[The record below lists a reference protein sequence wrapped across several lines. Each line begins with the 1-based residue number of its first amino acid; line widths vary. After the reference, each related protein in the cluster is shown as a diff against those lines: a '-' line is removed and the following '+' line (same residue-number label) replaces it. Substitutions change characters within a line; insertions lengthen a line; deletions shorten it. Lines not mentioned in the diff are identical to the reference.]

1 MNYLIVDTANT
12 FFRARHSA
20 HRAATSEERVGFAIH
35 VTLASIYKA
44 WRDQRADHVVI
55 CLEGRSWRKDFY
67 KPYKANRAVARAA
80 LTESEQEEDRMFWEA
95 FDDLKT
101 FFVEKSNCT
110 VLRHE
115 NLEADDLVAGWI
127 QSHPDD
133 HHTIVSSDT
142 DFYQLLAENVNQYN
156 GISDELHTLKGILD
170 KKGKLVIDKKTKE
183 PKVIPDPKWILF
195 EKCMRGD
202 PTDNV
207 FSAYP
212 GVRTK
217 GSSKKVGLQEAFEDM
232 DRKGYNWN
240 NMMLQRWVDHN
251 GDEHRV
257 LDDYERN
264 VTLVDLKAQPEDIKI
279 KIADT
284 IAAGSVPKDIA
295 QIGIK
300 FMKFCGKHE
309 LVKIGEQAQNY
320 AEFLSAAYPE
330 VVTA

>member
-44 WRDQRADHVVI
+44 WRDQKADHVVI

-80 LTESEQEEDRMFWEA
+80 LTESEQEEDRLFWEA

-170 KKGKLVIDKKTKE
+170 KKGKMVVDKKTKE

-217 GSSKKVGLQEAFEDM
+217 GSSKKVGLLEAFEDM
-232 DRKGYNWN
+232 DRKGFNWN
-240 NMMLQRWVDHN
+240 NLMLQRWVDHN

-330 VVTA
+330 AVTT